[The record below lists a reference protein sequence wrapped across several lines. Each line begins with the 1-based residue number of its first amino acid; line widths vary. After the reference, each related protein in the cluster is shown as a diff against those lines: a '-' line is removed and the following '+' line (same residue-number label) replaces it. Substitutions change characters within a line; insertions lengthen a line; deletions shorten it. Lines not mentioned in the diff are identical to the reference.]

1 MENKNEPTTQIT
13 IYKYNIGYI
22 SFITEINFEKFFKF

>member
-13 IYKYNIGYI
+13 IYTYNICYI